1 MKKLITIFLALILV
15 ISMAACDKTSTQ
27 DTNPAETTGNHETN
41 VTEDTNENTSA
52 TEDEGT
58 TPTTPGNENETDATQ
73 PTTPSENTSE
83 GVGPTDRDDGSETKP
98 TTGETT
104 TPTQPTE
111 TTKPPAGATDVTE
124 PTHTHEYSSKVTKA
138 TCTTDGYTKH
148 TCSCGASYTDSTT
161 KATGHSFGE
170 WKTTKEPTTS
180 ATGTAERKCNN
191 CSEKETKTLGKLVE
205 SHKHSYTSKVTKT
218 ATCKAEGVKT
228 YTCSCGDTYTESIA
242 KAPHKYTD
250 KVTKPTC
257 TNGGYTTHTCSECGN
272 AYSDTQTSALGHAYS
287 AVKQQSPTCTEQGY
301 TLYECSRCKASYKD
315 NVKPAAG
322 HDYDVTSN
330 TATCTTGGKK
340 TETCYFCGD
349 KKVTNS
355 SAKGHGTT
363 RTETK
368 EATTSAAG
376 YTRVIC
382 NDCNGVLSETVIPK
396 LEPPHTCA
404 DNMKRINCKDLKDNA
419 VGWYTENY
427 RTYTQCSIMACSIC
441 GKADTSTLN
450 YIYTSAQATAK
461 IIEMINAERYRVY
474 GTHEYDIVVATH
486 HSAAEWGAKYI
497 VNDFQHCTPFRE
509 NIYQG
514 GMSGDMIA
522 RAFNWWMNSP
532 THYNLMIDKNVKYA
546 SLGVYVNED
555 VGFYTMLIMWD
566 KDELY
571 LDNPNYTWECR

>member
-1 MKKLITIFLALILV
+1 MKKTLAVLLAIILIMTMVACNKAPIEQDDT
-15 ISMAACDKTSTQ
+15 AAAGSS
-27 DTNPAETTGNHETN
+27 DTETTGDNSTTGSNNTTEGETG
-41 VTEDTNENTSA
+41 TT
-52 TEDEGT
+52 EGT
-58 TPTTPGNENETDATQ
+58 ETTNPTGSTTEATQGSSEPTDNGTTDATQ
-73 PTTPSENTSE
+73 GTESTLPS
-83 GVGPTDRDDGSETKP
+83 D
-98 TTGETT
+98 TT
-104 TPTQPTE
+104 TP
-111 TTKPPAGATDVTE
+111 PPSGATDVTE
-124 PTHTHEYSSKVTKA
+124 PAHTHEYTDEVTA
-138 TCTTDGYTKH
+138 ASCTTDGYTKH

-170 WKTTKEPTTS
+170 WKTTKEPTTT
-180 ATGTAERKCNN
+180 ATGTAERTCNN

-242 KAPHKYTD
+242 KAAHKYTD
-250 KVTKPTC
+250 KVTEPTC

-322 HDYDVTSN
+322 HDYDVTSD

-340 TETCYFCGD
+340 TETCCFCGD

-419 VGWYTENY
+419 VGWYTDNY
-427 RTYTQCSIMACSIC
+427 RAYTQCSIMACSIC
-441 GKADTSTLN
+441 GEADVSTLEH
-450 YIYTSAQATAK
+450 IYTPEQATAK
-461 IIEMINAERYRVY
+461 IVEMINAERYRVY

-514 GMSGDMIA
+514 GMTGDMIA

-532 THYNLMIDKNVKYA
+532 AHYNLMIDKNVTYA
-546 SLGVYVNED
+546 SLGVYVND
-555 VGFYTMLIMWD
+555 KVGFYSMLIMWD

-571 LDNPNYTWECR
+571 LDNPNYTWEFR